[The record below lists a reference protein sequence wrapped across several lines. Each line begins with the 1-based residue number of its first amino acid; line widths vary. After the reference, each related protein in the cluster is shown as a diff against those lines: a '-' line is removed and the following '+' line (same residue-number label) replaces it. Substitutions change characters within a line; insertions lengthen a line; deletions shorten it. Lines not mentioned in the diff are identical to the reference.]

1 MNFSAFLLQ
10 VVPPAPGGGDA
21 PAPQPVQGTT
31 TAPGAPGT
39 GPAHGPPAAGPAGLA
54 GMFPL
59 LLLVPMIIAMFWM
72 QSKQQKKQK
81 ELEDSLKTGD
91 RVVTQSGLIGK
102 LTDKGNRYVKVEIAP
117 GIKVQMLRTAIVA
130 RDTGEE
136 TPASDKDKSDDK
148 KGDDKASISPKK
160 GDDAKSEEK
169 SGKSSKSD
177 DKARAKSESASK

>member
-10 VVPPAPGGGDA
+10 VVPPAPGRGEDS
-21 PAPQPVQGTT
+21 APQQPVSGT
-31 TAPGAPGT
+31 TAPGTP
-39 GPAHGPPAAGPAGLA
+39 PPHGAGPVGPSGLA

-72 QSKQQKKQK
+72 QNKQQKKQK

-117 GIKVQMLRTAIVA
+117 GIKVQMLRTAVVA

-136 TPASDKDKSDDK
+136 TPDK
-148 KGDDKASISPKK
+148 KA
-160 GDDAKSEEK
+160 DDAKADTKSDEK
-169 SGKSSKSD
+169 SGKSSSAKSD

>member
-1 MNFSAFLLQ
+1 
-10 VVPPAPGGGDA
+10 
-21 PAPQPVQGTT
+21 
-31 TAPGAPGT
+31 
-39 GPAHGPPAAGPAGLA
+39 
-54 GMFPL
+54 MFPL

-72 QSKQQKKQK
+72 QNKQQKKQK

-117 GIKVQMLRTAIVA
+117 GIKVQMLRTAVVA

-136 TPASDKDKSDDK
+136 TPDK
-148 KGDDKASISPKK
+148 KA
-160 GDDAKSEEK
+160 DDAKADTKSDEK
-169 SGKSSKSD
+169 SGKSSSAKSD

>member
-1 MNFSAFLLQ
+1 
-10 VVPPAPGGGDA
+10 
-21 PAPQPVQGTT
+21 
-31 TAPGAPGT
+31 
-39 GPAHGPPAAGPAGLA
+39 
-54 GMFPL
+54 MFPL

-117 GIKVQMLRTAIVA
+117 GIKVQMLRTAVVA

-136 TPASDKDKSDDK
+136 TPANDKGADDKKSDDK
-148 KGDDKASISPKK
+148 KSDDKASSSATGKK

-177 DKARAKSESASK
+177 DKTRAKSESASK